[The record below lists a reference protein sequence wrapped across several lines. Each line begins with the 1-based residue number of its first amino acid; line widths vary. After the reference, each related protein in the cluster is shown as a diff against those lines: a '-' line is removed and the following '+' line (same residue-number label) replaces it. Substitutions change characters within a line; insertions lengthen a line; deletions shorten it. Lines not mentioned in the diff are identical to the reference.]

1 METMPALLIARYA
14 VFGLFA
20 LSGLVALGS
29 WLVRTRRIS
38 PFTQFGRSVRSV
50 TDPIVRPVEKRLVR
64 MGGNPVHAGWWL
76 VVVVAAGGV
85 IFISLLGWAFNAFH
99 VVTWAAERGPSATL
113 GLVVEIGYN
122 VFFYAVIIRII
133 GSWIGAFRYNRW
145 MRPVYALTDWLIEP
159 LRRVVPPVGMF
170 DLSPIVALLVLWVL
184 KSILLAGLARVGG
197 A

>member
-1 METMPALLIARYA
+1 MLDVLTVARYA
-14 VFGLFA
+14 VFTLFA
-20 LSGLVALGS
+20 VSALAALGS

-38 PFTQFGRSVRSV
+38 PFSQFGRSVRSA

-85 IFISLLGWAFNAFH
+85 IFISLLGWALNTFH
-99 VVTWAAERGPSATL
+99 VVSWAAERGPGATL
-113 GLVVEIGYN
+113 GLAVELGYN

-133 GSWIGAFRYNRW
+133 SSWLGLFRYNRW

-159 LRRVVPPVGMF
+159 IRRVVPPVGMF
-170 DLSPIVALLVLWVL
+170 DLSPLVALVVLWGL
-184 KSILLAGLARVGG
+184 KSILLAGLRAAGG